1 MGLDGDGIK
10 VESCESKGK
19 KKKKEK
25 EGVEDSGCWIKL
37 RFIGSCISSKSK
49 VDSSISSIS
58 TICGNYF
65 IHSEAAAWLVLNYD
79 LNLCTPFSEF
89 LEYCF
94 LFNP

>member
-1 MGLDGDGIK
+1 MGLDGNGIK

-25 EGVEDSGCWIKL
+25 EEKEGVEDTGCWIKL

-58 TICGNYF
+58 TNCGN
-65 IHSEAAAWLVLNYD
+65 
-79 LNLCTPFSEF
+79 
-89 LEYCF
+89 
-94 LFNP
+94 